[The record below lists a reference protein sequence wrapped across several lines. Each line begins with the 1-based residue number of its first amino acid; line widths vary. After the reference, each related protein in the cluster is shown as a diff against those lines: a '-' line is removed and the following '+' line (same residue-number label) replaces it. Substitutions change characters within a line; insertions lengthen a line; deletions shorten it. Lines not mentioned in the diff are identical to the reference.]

1 MNIFVRT
8 FSLQI
13 KKLYIIY
20 KMITLKTLHIENFM
34 SIDCLDLEFSNNQI
48 TAITGQN
55 GSGKSSLIYAV
66 ALALTGYK
74 KGESYKDYIKTGRD
88 FAKVILETSLKG
100 FPAIFDIEVN
110 GDKKKAGTL
119 NRKVTYKGK
128 TYLNSEFS
136 QFIESEGLE
145 ELETLMFMF
154 QGYHDII
161 DLKPSERANLL
172 KKLFKFE
179 FPEIVDGLKKDQEQY
194 KRESLEQNAKI
205 EELKSRI
212 FTHTPLLRE
221 MPQEGINSLEEKLL
235 NVTKVLE
242 DIGDID
248 EASITKCDIDIKSTE
263 KEILDITRK
272 IDSDKVSL
280 DSQKRSLTVSEEFIQ
295 NNPKDALS
303 KDLEGTEKELED
315 HKIRYREQKEK
326 DKELNDEL
334 KVTTYKVK
342 ELEGHYNIS
351 KTGVCHSCGQPID
364 AEYLSNLEKKL
375 DSTKKDMESLKKSI
389 KDLNFD
395 KSDSIGK
402 ALEKKRDNIKSTL
415 REIEYYESSIEAYK
429 ERINDL
435 TSLIEERSKALSLSK
450 EKLETLK
457 QKRVELDSLNES
469 IKERDNLIKE
479 KSTIQEKL
487 QTARDNKVK
496 NIERRNTNDRIDREI
511 IERDSRVK
519 ELTERTNTLSISL
532 NKVKQEIDIFETK
545 FPNFIVLQACQKL
558 EDIINSIVQKVFPY
572 CRVSLKLSK
581 GGINFFYTSESSEE
595 EWIPVSMAS
604 GAQRRTL
611 SLAYFIALAKLSNI
625 SCIFLDEMDASMSPE
640 NAGIVYDFIGGLDY
654 FDQVFFISHRKEAH
668 EAVKARN
675 DKLITYLVENG
686 NYSEI

>member
-1 MNIFVRT
+1 
-8 FSLQI
+8 
-13 KKLYIIY
+13 
-20 KMITLKTLHIENFM
+20 MITLKTLHIENFM

-74 KGESYKDYIKTGRD
+74 KGESYKDYIKTGREY
-88 FAKVILETSLKG
+88 AKVILETSLKG
-100 FPAIFDIEVN
+100 TPALFDIEVN
-110 GDKKKAGTL
+110 GGKKKASTL

-179 FPEIVDGLKKDQEQY
+179 FPELVEELKKDQEQY

-205 EELKSRI
+205 EELKSRV

-235 NVTKVLE
+235 SVTKILD

-248 EASITKCDIDIKSTE
+248 EASIAKCDTDIKSTE

-272 IDSDKVSL
+272 IDADKQSL
-280 DSQKRSLTVSEEFIQ
+280 DSQRHSLIVSEKFIQ
-295 NNPKDALS
+295 NNPKNALCE
-303 KDLEGTEKELED
+303 DLEGTEKELED
-315 HKIRYREQKEK
+315 HKIWYKEQKEK

-342 ELEGHYNIS
+342 ELEGHYSIS

-364 AEYLSNLEKKL
+364 AEYLSDLEKEL
-375 DSTKKDMESLKKSI
+375 NSTKKDMESLKEGI
-389 KDLNFD
+389 KELNFD

-402 ALEKKRDNIKSTL
+402 ALEKKRDTIKSTL
-415 REIEYYESSIEAYK
+415 REVEYYESSIEAYK
-429 ERINDL
+429 ERIKDL
-435 TSLIEERSKALSLSK
+435 TNLIEERNKALLLSK

-457 QKRVELDSLNES
+457 QKRVELNSLNDS
-469 IKERDNLIKE
+469 IKERYSLIKE
-479 KSTIQEKL
+479 KDSIQEKL
-487 QTARDNKVK
+487 QTAKDNKIK
-496 NIERRNTNDRIDREI
+496 NIERRNTNDRIDKEI
-511 IERDSRVK
+511 IERDFRVK

-532 NKVKQEIDIFETK
+532 NRVKQEIDIFETK

-572 CRVSLKLSK
+572 CKVSLKLSK

-640 NAGIVYDFIGGLDY
+640 NAGIIYDFIGGLDY
-654 FDQVFFISHRKEAH
+654 FDQVFFISHRKEAY

-686 NYSEI
+686 NYLEI

>member
-1 MNIFVRT
+1 
-8 FSLQI
+8 
-13 KKLYIIY
+13 
-20 KMITLKTLHIENFM
+20 MITLKTLHIENFM

-74 KGESYKDYIKTGRD
+74 KGESYKDYIKTGREY
-88 FAKVILETSLKG
+88 AKVILEVSLKG
-100 FPAIFDIEVN
+100 FPALFDIEVN

-119 NRKVTYKGK
+119 NRKVSYKGR

-205 EELKSRI
+205 EELKSRV

-221 MPQEGINSLEEKLL
+221 MPQEGIVSLENQLSSI
-235 NVTKVLE
+235 TKVLSG
-242 DIGDID
+242 IGDLD
-248 EASITKCDIDIKSTE
+248 ELSVMRCDVDIANTEKDIKETEDKIETSRASLSSTNE
-263 KEILDITRK
+263 HLKNC
-272 IDSDKVSL
+272 
-280 DSQKRSLTVSEEFIQ
+280 EEYLQ
-295 NNPKDALS
+295 THSMEAVQ
-303 KDLEGTEKELED
+303 KELEGL
-315 HKIRYREQKEK
+315 QKELENHK
-326 DKELNDEL
+326 QGYKEQSEKEKKLNEEL
-334 KVTTYKVK
+334 KIAIYKVK
-342 ELEGHYNIS
+342 ELEGHYKIS

-364 AEYLSNLEKKL
+364 TEYLLTLENNLESAK
-375 DSTKKDMESLKKSI
+375 EEVESI
-389 KDLNFD
+389 KEKIKELNFD
-395 KSDSIGK
+395 KSDTVGK
-402 ALEKKRDNIKSTL
+402 DLKKQ
-415 REIEYYESSIEAYK
+415 IEDKLYESQVLDKFMSAIPPAK
-429 ERINDL
+429 ERIIDL
-435 TSLIEERSKALSLSK
+435 TSLIEEREKALFLSK
-450 EKLETLK
+450 EKLKVLK
-457 QKRVELDSLNES
+457 EQRLEMESLTEA
-469 IKERDNLIKE
+469 IKERDNLLREKE
-479 KSTIQEKL
+479 SINTRL
-487 QTARDNKVK
+487 QTAKDNKIK
-496 NIERRNTNDRIDREI
+496 NIERRSSNERIDREI
-511 IERDSRVK
+511 VERDSRVK
-519 ELTERTNTLSISL
+519 ELTERTNTLSVSL
-532 NKVKQEIDIFETK
+532 NKIKQEIDIFETK

-558 EDIINSIVQKVFPY
+558 EDIINSIVQRVFPY

-581 GGINFFYTSESSEE
+581 GGINFFYTSESSED

-640 NAGIVYDFIGGLDY
+640 NAGIVYDFIGSLDY

>member
-1 MNIFVRT
+1 
-8 FSLQI
+8 
-13 KKLYIIY
+13 
-20 KMITLKTLHIENFM
+20 MITLKTLHIENFM

-161 DLKPSERANLL
+161 DLKPERANLL

-248 EASITKCDIDIKSTE
+248 EASITKCDIDITSTE

-395 KSDSIGK
+395 KSDSTGK

-640 NAGIVYDFIGGLDY
+640 NAGIIYDFIGSLEY

>member
-1 MNIFVRT
+1 
-8 FSLQI
+8 
-13 KKLYIIY
+13 
-20 KMITLKTLHIENFM
+20 MITLKTLHIENFM

-66 ALALTGYK
+66 ALALTGYR
-74 KGESYKDYIKTGRD
+74 KGDSYKDYIKTGKD
-88 FAKVILETSLKG
+88 SAKIILGTSLKG
-100 FPAIFDIEVN
+100 FPATFNIEVN

-119 NRKVTYKGK
+119 NRKVSYKGK

-161 DLKPSERANLL
+161 DLKPSERASLL

-179 FPEIVDGLKKDQEQY
+179 FPDIVDGLKKNQEQF
-194 KRESLEQNAKI
+194 KMESLEQNAKI
-205 EELKSRI
+205 EELKSRV

-221 MPQEGINSLEEKLL
+221 MPQEGINNLEEKLN

-242 DIGDID
+242 GIGNID
-248 EASITKCDIDIKSTE
+248 EDSLIKCNSDIASTE
-263 KEILDITRK
+263 KELISIKAK
-272 IDSDKVSL
+272 IESDKRTLGSL
-280 DSQKRSLTVSEEFIQ
+280 QRSLETTEEFIQ
-295 NNPKDALS
+295 SNSKSVLCKELATKESELETHRTEY
-303 KDLEGTEKELED
+303 KDL
-315 HKIRYREQKEK
+315 KEK
-326 DKELNDEL
+326 DKELNERL
-334 KVTTYKVK
+334 KITSYRVK

-364 AEYLSNLEKKL
+364 KEYLSNLEKELNTAKGE
-375 DSTKKDMESLKKSI
+375 MNSLKDSI
-389 KDLNFD
+389 KELNFD
-395 KSDSIGK
+395 KSDTIGK
-402 ALEKKRDNIKSTL
+402 GLEKDIEEIKSTI
-415 REIEYYESSIEAYK
+415 RKVESYESSLESMK
-429 ERINDL
+429 ERSSDL
-435 TSLIEERSKALSLSK
+435 TNLIEEREKALTLTQ
-450 EKLETLK
+450 EKMETLK
-457 QKRVELDSLNES
+457 SKKMELDSLKEV
-469 IKERDNLIKE
+469 IKERDSLIYERDSIK
-479 KSTIQEKL
+479 EKL
-487 QTARDNKVK
+487 QTAKDNKIK
-496 NIERRNTNDRIDREI
+496 NIERKSTNERIDREI
-511 IERDSRVK
+511 VERDSRVK
-519 ELTERTNTLSISL
+519 ELTERTNTLSVSL
-532 NKVKQEIDIFETK
+532 NKIKQEIDIFETK

-558 EDIINSIVQKVFPY
+558 EDIINSIVQRVFPY

-581 GGINFFYTSESSEE
+581 GGINFFYTSESSED

-640 NAGIVYDFIGGLDY
+640 NAGIVYDFIGSLDY